1 MDASSHP
8 VRDLLEARAELL
20 AALQGLSASDLLA
33 PGVEGAWCGR
43 DVLLHIAAWLRE
55 LARLVPDLARHGYQR
70 GEAFDPGTDWSAW
83 NEVQIEPHRQARP
96 EAAVSGVVTAHV
108 RLIEALA
115 ALDEATLQRRGPTR
129 FGFEA
134 SAWEL
139 LLAEAE
145 HEREHA
151 ARLALCG
158 RTRRTLSPLEAP
170 CHHQPGP
177 LLRAS

>member
-1 MDASSHP
+1 MDASSQP
-8 VRDLLEARAELL
+8 VRELLAARAELL
-20 AALQGLSASDLLA
+20 SALQGLSASDLLA
-33 PGVEGAWCGR
+33 PGVEGGWCGR

-70 GEAFDPGTDWSAW
+70 GEAFDPGPDWSAW
-83 NEVQIEPHRQARP
+83 NEAQIEPHRHVRP
-96 EAAVSGVVTAHV
+96 EAAVAGVVTAHV

-115 ALDEATLQRRGPTR
+115 ALEEATLQRRGPTR

-139 LLAEAE
+139 LLAEAA

-151 ARLALCG
+151 ARLAL
-158 RTRRTLSPLEAP
+158 RARPHRSTSPLDAP
-170 CHHQPGP
+170 CRHQPGP